1 MAEPTLA
8 AIFGSS
14 ATQSA
19 TQLTINKNDLAAV
32 GLTASAT
39 NTPESLLAAIVA
51 LAQINLGEL
60 TYDTNLDQSIT
71 ITDGTDSLVTRNN
84 TTYRQKT
91 KTIDFFKADTSSTF
105 DPDDY

>member
-8 AIFGSS
+8 GIFGSS

-19 TQLTINKNDLAAV
+19 TQLTISKADLASV

-39 NTPESLLAAIVA
+39 NTPESLLAAIIV
-51 LAQINLGEL
+51 LAQSSLGQL

-71 ITDGTDSLVTRNN
+71 ITNGTDALVTRNS

-91 KTIDFFKADTSSTF
+91 KTIDFFKVDSLGNF

>member
-1 MAEPTLA
+1 MAEPTLTG
-8 AIFGSS
+8 IFGSN

-19 TQLTINKNDLAAV
+19 SQLTISKADLAAV

-51 LAQINLGEL
+51 LAQVTL
-60 TYDTNLDQSIT
+60 TEVAYDANLDQSII
-71 ITDGTDSLVTRNN
+71 ITDGTDSLVTRNSV
-84 TTYRQKT
+84 TYRQST
-91 KTIDFFKADTSSTF
+91 KTMEFFKLDNSGTF

>member
-8 AIFGSS
+8 GIYGSS
-14 ATQSA
+14 ATQSSTELIISKA
-19 TQLTINKNDLAAV
+19 DLAAV
-32 GLTASAT
+32 RLTADAN
-39 NTPESLLAAIVA
+39 NTPESLLAAIIV
-51 LAQINLGEL
+51 LAQSALGEL

-71 ITDGTDSLVTRNN
+71 ITDGTDSLVTRND

-91 KTIDFFKADTSSTF
+91 KTVEFFKVDSLGNF